1 MTTTTTIT
9 FPSPAQC
16 FESLIKTVEWNGHTL
31 LAASIKPRA
40 TWDGDG
46 YDIAYTG
53 YVIAQCNRRGTLT
66 RWAYDLRH
74 SKYTLNTAICSGGS
88 YDNAPTYDGALQL
101 LEDDGPWIPSRG
113 GTWHLCR
120 DYYGVWMD
128 VNNKETLA
136 CYMVDRMAT
145 PIAV

>member
-1 MTTTTTIT
+1 MTIT
-9 FPSPAQC
+9 FPSPVQC
-16 FESLIKTVEWNGHTL
+16 FESLTKTIEWNDHTL
-31 LAASIKPRA
+31 LAASIKPLA
-40 TWDGDG
+40 TWNGDG
-46 YDIAYTG
+46 CGIAYTG
-53 YVIAQCNRRGTLT
+53 YVIAQSIERGALT
-66 RWAYDLRH
+66 RWVYDLRH
-74 SKYTLNTAICSGGS
+74 SKYTLNTAVINGGS
-88 YDNAPTYDGALQL
+88 YDNTPTYGGALHL

-120 DYYGVWMD
+120 DHDGVWIE

>member
-1 MTTTTTIT
+1 MTTPKTIT
-9 FPSPAQC
+9 FPSPVQC
-16 FESLIKTVEWNGHTL
+16 FESLTKTIEWNGHTL

-40 TWDGDG
+40 TWNGDG
-46 YDIAYTG
+46 CDIAYTG
-53 YVIAQCNRRGTLT
+53 YVIPQCNRRGTLT

-74 SKYTLNTAICSGGS
+74 SKYTLNTAALNDSS
-88 YDNAPTYDGALQL
+88 YVYNDRNGLLQL

-113 GTWHLCR
+113 GTWHFCR
-120 DYYGVWMD
+120 DHDGMWIE